1 MQAIQ
6 IDPGVYQAASL
17 PTTWMDDALVYI
29 PVHALLFTLMWAL
42 GYVAG
47 VVHGANLPLRRT
59 KYLALWLIVAT
70 ICMFTV
76 GLLH

>member
-1 MQAIQ
+1 MQLQ
-6 IDPGVYQAASL
+6 IDPGIYQVAAS

-29 PVHALLFTLMWAL
+29 PVYALLFALMWAL

-47 VVHGANLPLRRT
+47 LVHGANLPLRRT
-59 KYLALWLIVAT
+59 KYLALWLVVAT
-70 ICMFTV
+70 LCMFTV

>member
-17 PTTWMDDALVYI
+17 PTTWMNDALVYI
-29 PVHALLFTLMWAL
+29 PVYALLFALMWAL
-42 GYVAG
+42 GYMAG
-47 VVHGANLPLRRT
+47 VIHGADMHLNRS
-59 KYLALWLIVAT
+59 KYFTLWLVVAT
-70 ICMFTV
+70 ICMGTV

>member
-29 PVHALLFTLMWAL
+29 PIYALLFALMWAL
-42 GYVAG
+42 GYAAG

-59 KYLALWLIVAT
+59 KYVTLCLIVAT

>member
-6 IDPGVYQAASL
+6 IDPGVYQVAAS

-29 PVHALLFTLMWAL
+29 PVYALLFALMWAL

-47 VVHGANLPLRRT
+47 LIHGSGMRLNRT
-59 KYLALWLIVAT
+59 KYATTWLVVACV
-70 ICMFTV
+70 CMFTV